1 MTMRLPMRAVARG
14 VLVPAILVLLSGHA
28 FADPFTD
35 ITRQAGV
42 GDKGRGKGVAW
53 ADVDGDGYLDLLV
66 SNKGGPNGF
75 YHNNGNGT
83 FRDATEEAGLEDSG
97 FCMGSVFGDV
107 NNDGK
112 PDLYLAKGGRYE
124 IESNRL
130 MINASTPGNPR
141 FIDVTESAGVGIKM
155 FTYGAAMFDYD
166 RDGKLDIYCSNYGV
180 GQHNVLFRN
189 VSTGSRPEDIRFVD
203 VTDAAGVGSKAWAWS
218 SSAFDYNGDGWDD
231 IYVANGR
238 YPAGE
243 KNILFRNMG
252 DGTFRDV
259 TAEAGVGD
267 GNWALGTG
275 VADINNDGWPDMY
288 VSNYVGRN
296 TFYLN
301 LGNGT
306 FQDISKDSGTDND
319 GWGKGPAFCDTD
331 HDGFV
336 DLYEGD
342 CKFSNQLYHNKGDL
356 TFTDIADRYPSMKLE
371 TVRSKGAAFA
381 DMDNDGDL
389 DLYVINWEVANGLF
403 RNDQNDKNW
412 IKVKCEG
419 TTFDDPAYRLRTS
432 RDAVGTGIRL
442 YRDGNLVGYR
452 QVMTSNGF
460 CSNPPLEVHFGAA
473 AGYRYDIEVIFPSG
487 IKVVRRN
494 LATGAAYHIR
504 EDD

>member
-1 MTMRLPMRAVARG
+1 MRALARG
-14 VLVPAILVLLSGHA
+14 VLVPAILVFLAGNTI
-28 FADPFTD
+28 ADPFTD
-35 ITRQAGV
+35 VTQQAGV

-66 SNKGGPNGF
+66 SNKGGPNRF
-75 YHNNGNGT
+75 YLNKGDGT
-83 FRDATEEAGLEDSG
+83 FRDVTEEAALEDSG
-97 FCMGSVFGDV
+97 YCMGSVFGDV

-124 IESNRL
+124 IKSNRL
-130 MINASTPGNPR
+130 MINVSTPGNPR
-141 FIDVTESAGVGIKM
+141 FLDITESAGVGIKT
-155 FTYGAAMFDYD
+155 FTYGALMFDYD
-166 RDGKLDIYCSNYGV
+166 RDGRLDIYCSNYGV

-189 VSTGSRPEDIRFVD
+189 VSTGSRPGDIKFVD

-231 IYVANGR
+231 IYVSNGR

-252 DGTFRDV
+252 DGTFQDV

-275 VADINNDGWPDMY
+275 VADINNDGWPDLY

-301 LGNGT
+301 LRDGT
-306 FQDISKDSGTDND
+306 FQDISRDSGTDSD

-331 HDGFV
+331 HDGLV

-342 CKFSNQLYHNKGDL
+342 CKFSNQLYRNNGDL

-381 DMDNDGDL
+381 DIDNDGDL
-389 DLYVINWEVANGLF
+389 DLYVINWEVANGFF

-419 TTFDDPAYRLRTS
+419 TTFDDPAYRLRTT
-432 RDAVGTGIRL
+432 RDAVGAGIRL
-442 YRDGNLVGYR
+442 YRNGKLVGYR
-452 QVMTSNGF
+452 EVMTANGF

-473 AGYRYDIEVIFPSG
+473 ANYRYDIEVTFPSG
-487 IKVVRRN
+487 VKVVRKN
-494 LATGAAYHIR
+494 LATGATYHVR